1 MTAVSMPLKTTFRT
15 MLILVFIA
23 FMGWVAW
30 ERSAVMDIIGGQH
43 EENLIIDK
51 ASLLNQEQ
59 LNGIVRYHKAFLDAY
74 DIDFR
79 VVTTTSAVDINLYS
93 VKRFEELQVGTFSKT
108 GLGLMLVVDPENDLV
123 RMEIGRSLEG
133 VYTDAFV
140 AYIEQRQ
147 MVPFFQDN
155 RVADGILATTE
166 LLAGRANDA
175 IQGEEFN
182 PVTVAGFEKSSG
194 AGAKS
199 RAGIATGYQRPEGP
213 GQTDVSANGGPLLLV
228 QAYHRVMESGNAR
241 PDLGIYT
248 RATQQ
253 MMKDWVVTPAQ
264 MRNMVNIY
272 RKCSKTEVR
281 IQGNYGVVRYELSE
295 RQCSPYFLQREN
307 GAWKLDLSMMSNTIR
322 FNHKNQWH
330 FAMNVDHPYGFA
342 FTDWRFDQ
350 HGFPRLP

>member
-1 MTAVSMPLKTTFRT
+1 MA
-15 MLILVFIA
+15 
-23 FMGWVAW
+23 
-30 ERSAVMDIIGGQH
+30 GGQH
-43 EENLIIDK
+43 ERNLLIDR

-59 LNGIVRYHKAFLDAY
+59 MNGIASYHSAFLDVY

-79 VVTTTSAVDINLYS
+79 VVTTTGAEDINLHS
-93 VKRFEELQVGTFSKT
+93 VKIFEQLQVGTLSKT
-108 GLGLMLVVDPENDLV
+108 GRGLLLVIDPENDLL

-147 MVPFFQDN
+147 MVPFFQAN

-175 IQGEEFN
+175 IEGEEFD

-199 RAGIATGYQRPEGP
+199 RAGIDTGYQRPEGS
-213 GQTDVSANGGPLLLV
+213 GQSDVSANGGPLLLV

-264 MRNMVNIY
+264 MRNMVNTY

-281 IQGNYGVVRYELSE
+281 IQGNYGVVRYELNE

-307 GAWKLDLSMMSNTIR
+307 GAWKLDLSMMSNAIR

-342 FTDWRFDQ
+342 FTDWRFDPR
-350 HGFPRLP
+350 GFPRLP